1 MKKMRKLDEFDEF
14 DRWTW
19 AVTGWRLARPRDPRI
34 STEKEK
40 SASANE
46 VDAGEQYQTPAKST
60 HLASY
65 STCHF
70 PRTTPKAK

>member
-1 MKKMRKLDEFDEF
+1 MKTMRKLDEF

-40 SASANE
+40 STSANE
-46 VDAGEQYQTPAKST
+46 VDAGEQ
-60 HLASY
+60 
-65 STCHF
+65 
-70 PRTTPKAK
+70 